1 MKGSWGLGL
10 NISNL
15 LRSKKENFSTVL
27 MYLFLNIELIIFLA
41 INKIKFPLLPAH
53 HDDIN
58 IYIKLGN
65 ETVDLLR
72 PIPKIIVNF
81 IEHDQAWVIFNLINL
96 NIVILIVLILR
107 QIIFQLKP
115 AERIQKINID
125 LFILIAFYIFL
136 NIPEVVEIWGYRG
149 SFSINLS
156 LLFALIF
163 LNSNLNYAINSGKR
177 GIKTHLILYLASL
190 LSFLTREDAILAIFV
205 ILFLTALY
213 QKHINATFDKKY
225 IVTSSLIFISS
236 VSYFYL
242 LQKNSSPFTSMKG
255 EYEISINVLDMIVNA
270 ITYPSTKYWLLLL
283 IISYLITG
291 WFIINNHKFAE
302 IYISSYLLV
311 FTSIY
316 LVPYLLLS
324 NHRFGFYSVL
334 FNLLSVFTL
343 INAFRS
349 NNKARNLITTI
360 SIAGIALFTFHNF
373 GEHQNLRDSKIH
385 YYRNIENQNYSIIES
400 LLENRSNIINYECAV
415 IYDPPFLSPWIFDTG
430 KYANRIIGKEI
441 NWHVYVDDDTYL
453 QLSSFEVFP
462 YLSIINENHRISIE
476 RYEFVEKNYTD
487 CIKLKYQNFK
497 IQLI

>member
-1 MKGSWGLGL
+1 MKGSWGLEL

-15 LRSKKENFSTVL
+15 LRSKEKNLLIAFI
-27 MYLFLNIELIIFLA
+27 YLFLNIELIVFLA
-41 INKIKFPLLPAH
+41 INRIKFPLLPAH

-81 IEHDQAWVIFNLINL
+81 IEHDQAWVIFNIINL
-96 NIVILIVLILR
+96 NLVILIVLILR

-115 AERIQKINID
+115 ADRSQKIIID
-125 LFILIAFYIFL
+125 IVILITFYLFL

-163 LNSNLNYAINSGKR
+163 LKSNLNYAINSEKRGKR
-177 GIKTHLILYLASL
+177 VYIILYLASL
-190 LSFLTREDAILAIFV
+190 LSFLTREDAIFAILV
-205 ILFLTALY
+205 TLFLTALY
-213 QKHINATFDKKY
+213 QKRINATFDKKY
-225 IVTSSLIFISS
+225 IATFSSIFISS

-242 LQKNSSPFTSMKG
+242 LQKSSSPFTSMKG

-283 IISYLITG
+283 IISFMITG
-291 WFIINNHKFAE
+291 WFIINNHRFSE

-324 NHRFGFYSVL
+324 NHRFGFYTVL

-343 INAFRS
+343 INASRS

-360 SIAGIALFTFHNF
+360 SMAGIAIFTFNNF
-373 GEHQNLRDSKIH
+373 GEHKNLRESKIH
-385 YYRNIENQNYSIIES
+385 YYKNIENQNYTIIKS
-400 LLENRSNIINYECAV
+400 LLEYRSNITNYECAV

-441 NWHVYVDDDTYL
+441 NWHIYVDDDTYL

-462 YLSIINENHRISIE
+462 YLSVINESHRISIE
-476 RYEFVEKNYTD
+476 RYESTENNYAD
-487 CIKLKYQNFK
+487 CIKFKYQNFK